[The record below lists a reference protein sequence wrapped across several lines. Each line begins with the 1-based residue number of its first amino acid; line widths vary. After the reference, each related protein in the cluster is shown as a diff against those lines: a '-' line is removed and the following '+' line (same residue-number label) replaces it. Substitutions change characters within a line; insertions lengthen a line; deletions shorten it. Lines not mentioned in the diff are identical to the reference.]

1 MKFLPIVF
9 ALGLGMPAWA
19 EGERA
24 GDFDYY
30 VLALSWA
37 PGWCATEGKGR
48 DAGQCRAGAG
58 ADFVLHGLW
67 PQYEQGW
74 PSYCRTAA
82 EDPSRPQTVAMADI
96 MGSDGAAWYQWK
108 KHGRCAGLAAEA
120 YFAKARDAYES
131 IEIPQAFRGL
141 DRDVKLS
148 AATVEEAF
156 LQANPAL
163 TPAGVTVTCKQG
175 RIQEVRLCLSK
186 ALAPRGCGEDVRR
199 DCRMSDALME
209 RVK

>member
-74 PSYCRTAA
+74 PSYCHSATG
-82 EDPSRPQTVAMADI
+82 DPSRRQTAAMEDI

-108 KHGRCAGLAAEA
+108 KHGRCAGVGPEA

-131 IEIPQAFRGL
+131 IEIPQVFQKLG
-141 DRDVKLS
+141 RDLELP
-148 AATVEEAF
+148 AAMVEAAF
-156 LQANPAL
+156 LKANPAL
-163 TPAGVTVTCKQG
+163 TPLGVTVTCKQG
-175 RIQEVRLCLSK
+175 RIQEVRICLSK
-186 ALAPRGCGEDVRR
+186 DLAPRDCGADVQR
-199 DCRMSDALME
+199 DCRMTDALME
-209 RVK
+209 RVQ